1 MVYEAGPT
9 GYTLVRE
16 LRGSGFQADVIAPS
30 KMLVLPGPEAK
41 SDRLD
46 CRRLAM
52 FAAKSLLRSVRVP
65 TPQEEA
71 DRQMVRLREQFVRKH
86 RTVRQQIKSF
96 LLQHGMA
103 EPEGLTHWS
112 VAAVRALRELE
123 LLSELRFCLDML
135 LDELAHAHAQLKR
148 VTKEL
153 GTLARCERH
162 QAAVRVLRSVRGV
175 GLITAMTYRTELVAP
190 ERFTDGRQV
199 ARMLGLAPQI
209 KESGE
214 TRQGGRLLKSGNAR
228 VRTVLVEA
236 AWRWV
241 AGDDTAAKRYRRLV
255 ANTGSAN
262 KAIVGMAR
270 RLGVL
275 LWRLSVKGELYRAAA

>member
-1 MVYEAGPT
+1 M
-9 GYTLVRE
+9 
-16 LRGSGFQADVIAPS
+16 
-30 KMLVLPGPEAK
+30 
-41 SDRLD
+41 
-46 CRRLAM
+46 
-52 FAAKSLLRSVRVP
+52 
-65 TPQEEA
+65 
-71 DRQMVRLREQFVRKH
+71 
-86 RTVRQQIKSF
+86 
-96 LLQHGMA
+96 
-103 EPEGLTHWS
+103 
-112 VAAVRALRELE
+112 
-123 LLSELRFCLDML
+123 
-135 LDELAHAHAQLKR
+135 
-148 VTKEL
+148 
-153 GTLARCERH
+153 
-162 QAAVRVLRSVRGV
+162 
-175 GLITAMTYRTELVAP
+175 ITAMTYRTELVAP

-270 RLGVL
+270 RLGIL